1 MPPKKSK
8 ASTASDRPAAPPK
21 AKGKR
26 KVPGGHAGGANSD
39 YEENAAPP
47 KRRRQAAVVAPRSP
61 LPAREGRGIN
71 ERRGINLNIAV
82 PDKSR
87 AKRSS
92 AEVAHA
98 KSRKEANLREIAE
111 LERLKLEKL
120 AQMELDEEEEEEEEE
135 SMINTVADL
144 ERMDTIAFARNGALM
159 DDELADVLDNFPM
172 MMSDDGPYIPMSNS
186 RMRAALRSGLE
197 ATGQTLDDPE
207 SSSSESEPQAV
218 VKRPQPKKKNGGARE
233 SIEATKQELKK
244 RQNIATN
251 SKLQPM
257 QLFPHGMD
265 KDWRKQLKASAEAES
280 YKPSKKASKLKA
292 DDDVFVGGLTDW
304 DSAGQRP
311 SSSKGKKPL
320 KAVTFTGA
328 NLERNQNRA
337 NDNIVFVDSSDDD
350 GLPPY
355 PAPKKKAQRKHIKA
369 EPGSQ
374 LQPLQP
380 QSSVMTVATPS
391 PDIPSDIAASWD
403 RKYHPALL
411 LLLATSPSAWDI
423 TAAQIAAVFHKTYP
437 ESSFDILA
445 AGNRVMKRS
454 RDRLNNGRSWFPTQA
469 HIVVEEFFE
478 QERFTEL
485 KPSLRKQKIAQYAA
499 EAVLPEGHMLW
510 SGPQLLPAGAPLYK
524 ASISIRAATGF
535 CESEFVVGVL
545 TPFLKKIAGASP
557 DFRFLVSGVAL
568 AAAAL
573 EKEFAMYSTG
583 EYVTDGQQFSRDNVG
598 SLVDDYATNIKAFT
612 IRKWDSILRCCG
624 SVPQVAPIS
633 AGPSMTTTRRVL
645 YISSSPVHGS

>member
-39 YEENAAPP
+39 YEENAAPS

-92 AEVAHA
+92 AE
-98 KSRKEANLREIAE
+98 
-111 LERLKLEKL
+111 L
-120 AQMELDEEEEEEEEE
+120 AQMELDEEEEEEEEEE

-172 MMSDDGPYIPMSNS
+172 MMSDDGPYIPF
-186 RMRAALRSGLE
+186 
-197 ATGQTLDDPE
+197 
-207 SSSSESEPQAV
+207 QAV

-280 YKPSKKASKLKA
+280 YKPSKKASKSKA

-304 DSAGQRP
+304 DSAGHRP

-337 NDNIVFVDSSDDD
+337 NDNVVFVDSSDD

-374 LQPLQP
+374 PQPLQP

-411 LLLATSPSAWDI
+411 LFLATSPSAWDI
-423 TAAQIAAVFHKTYP
+423 TAAQIAAVFHETYP
-437 ESSFDILA
+437 DSSFDILA

-524 ASISIRAATGF
+524 AATGF

-624 SVPQVAPIS
+624 SVPQVAPIN

>member
-8 ASTASDRPAAPPK
+8 ASTT
-21 AKGKR
+21 
-26 KVPGGHAGGANSD
+26 V
-39 YEENAAPP
+39 
-47 KRRRQAAVVAPRSP
+47 RQLHQRLKEKEKSLEDMQGVQTRTTKKMLP
-61 LPAREGRGIN
+61 LPNVVVRQPLSPRAHHSLPAEGRGIN

-111 LERLKLEKL
+111 LERLKVEKL

-135 SMINTVADL
+135 ESMINT
-144 ERMDTIAFARNGALM
+144 
-159 DDELADVLDNFPM
+159 LADVLDNFPM

-186 RMRAALRSGLE
+186 QMQVALRSGWKQPARLSM
-197 ATGQTLDDPE
+197 TL
-207 SSSSESEPQAV
+207 SLGSESEVQAV

-280 YKPSKKASKLKA
+280 YKPSKKASKSKA

-304 DSAGQRP
+304 DSAGHRP

-337 NDNIVFVDSSDDD
+337 NDQRRW
-350 GLPPY
+350 PP
-355 PAPKKKAQRKHIKA
+355 PVPCPKKKAQRKHIKA

-374 LQPLQP
+374 PQPLQP

-423 TAAQIAAVFHKTYP
+423 TAAQIAAVFHETYP
-437 ESSFDILA
+437 DSSFDILA

-510 SGPQLLPAGAPLYK
+510 SGPQLSLRVLR
-524 ASISIRAATGF
+524 SIR
-535 CESEFVVGVL
+535 
-545 TPFLKKIAGASP
+545 
-557 DFRFLVSGVAL
+557 
-568 AAAAL
+568 
-573 EKEFAMYSTG
+573 
-583 EYVTDGQQFSRDNVG
+583 
-598 SLVDDYATNIKAFT
+598 
-612 IRKWDSILRCCG
+612 
-624 SVPQVAPIS
+624 
-633 AGPSMTTTRRVL
+633 
-645 YISSSPVHGS
+645 